1 MSGESQKYSGDVKS
15 FWTKNQL
22 KCGWV
27 WFYFSRVFL
36 RLSAHSTTSPEE
48 SKPYFFNTSG
58 EVVLCADNRRNTREK
73 SIKLNHKETLLHIW
87 WFIDNELPIIC
98 KSCSHHEDKHLI
110 IVWLS
115 WDELLIFIY
124 NNVMYKWWWSLGHQR
139 RISWTLY
146 CDKHLILWWLSCGEL
161 IYHLTLII
169 I

>member
-1 MSGESQKYSGDVKS
+1 M
-15 FWTKNQL
+15 
-22 KCGWV
+22 
-27 WFYFSRVFL
+27 SRVIQLDIVSLFGSNQIEL
-36 RLSAHSTTSPEE
+36 NATPIYRDLIFKHTRHLPSYLKLKQDQTS
-48 SKPYFFNTSG
+48 KQTNKQTNKH
-58 EVVLCADNRRNTREK
+58 CCICD
-73 SIKLNHKETLLHIW
+73 
-87 WFIDNELPIIC
+87 DNELPIIC